1 MENLKNVDAEEEADS
16 FINKL
21 NNELQGEDLNENMEK
36 KKRDEA
42 AFKEQKNR
50 ELKRVQGNDVIEE
63 RKDDEDIQN
72 EIKRLQNGEQ
82 FDAYTDSIKQR
93 QIIQRDLDQATNNE
107 ERDAL
112 MKKMEDLDATVRRQL
127 ENEQKSA
134 DAIL

>member
-1 MENLKNVDAEEEADS
+1 MENLKNVDAEDEADS

-21 NNELQGEDLNENMEK
+21 NSELQGEDLNENMEK

-42 AFKEQKNR
+42 AFRDQKNR
-50 ELKRVQGNDVIEE
+50 ELKRIQGNDQLDE

-82 FDAYTDSIKQR
+82 FDAYTESIKQR
-93 QIIQRDLDQATNNE
+93 QIIQRDLDQAKDNS

>member
-1 MENLKNVDAEEEADS
+1 
-16 FINKL
+16 
-21 NNELQGEDLNENMEK
+21 MEK

-50 ELKRVQGNDVIEE
+50 ELKRVQGNDQLDE
-63 RKDDEDIQN
+63 RKDDDDIQN

-82 FDAYTDSIKQR
+82 FDAYTESIKQR
-93 QIIQRDLDQATNNE
+93 QVIQRDLDQATNNE

>member
-1 MENLKNVDAEEEADS
+1 
-16 FINKL
+16 
-21 NNELQGEDLNENMEK
+21 MEK

-50 ELKRVQGNDVIEE
+50 ELKRVQGNDQLDE

-93 QIIQRDLDQATNNE
+93 QIIQRDLDQASNNE

-134 DAIL
+134 DSIL

>member
-50 ELKRVQGNDVIEE
+50 ELKRVQGNDQLDE

-93 QIIQRDLDQATNNE
+93 QIIQRDLDQASNNE

-134 DAIL
+134 DSIL

>member
-21 NNELQGEDLNENMEK
+21 NSELQGEDLNENMEK

-42 AFKEQKNR
+42 AFRDQKNR
-50 ELKRVQGNDVIEE
+50 ELKRIQGNDQLDE

-82 FDAYTDSIKQR
+82 FDAYTESIKQR
-93 QIIQRDLDQATNNE
+93 QIIQRDLDQAKDNS

-112 MKKMEDLDATVRRQL
+112 MKQMEDLDATVRRQL

>member
-21 NNELQGEDLNENMEK
+21 NSELQGEDLNENMEK

-42 AFKEQKNR
+42 AFKEQKAR
-50 ELKRVQGNDVIEE
+50 ELKRVQGNDVLEE

-82 FDAYTDSIKQR
+82 FDAYTESIKQR
-93 QIIQRDLDQATNNE
+93 QVIQRDLDQATNNE

>member
-1 MENLKNVDAEEEADS
+1 MENLKNVDAEEEADT

-21 NNELQGEDLNENMEK
+21 NSELRGEDLNENMEK

-42 AFKEQKNR
+42 AFRDQKNR
-50 ELKRVQGNDVIEE
+50 ELKRIQGNDQLDE

-82 FDAYTDSIKQR
+82 FDAYTESIKQR
-93 QIIQRDLDQATNNE
+93 QIIQRDLDQAKDNS

>member
-21 NNELQGEDLNENMEK
+21 NSELQGEDLNENMEK

-42 AFKEQKNR
+42 AFRDQKNR
-50 ELKRVQGNDVIEE
+50 ELKRVQGNDQLDE

-93 QIIQRDLDQATNNE
+93 
-107 ERDAL
+107 
-112 MKKMEDLDATVRRQL
+112 
-127 ENEQKSA
+127 
-134 DAIL
+134 